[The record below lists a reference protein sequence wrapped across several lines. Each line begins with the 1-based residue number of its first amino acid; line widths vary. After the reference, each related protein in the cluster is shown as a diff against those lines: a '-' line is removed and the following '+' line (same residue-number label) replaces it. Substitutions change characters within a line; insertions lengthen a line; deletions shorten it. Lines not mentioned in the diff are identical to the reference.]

1 MKLLE
6 RDPCFEDKGNEIMN
20 STPKDSWKHL
30 AFHETNKTKN
40 IWKWIVSLFHVP
52 LYIGIFSTYFYEN
65 KSQNQMDI
73 KDIWTLLFQN
83 PSAKLTTSLKPNQIK
98 LVLVQLDFLQVFFFQ
113 KVGIHF
119 KKNKSEKL

>member
-73 KDIWTLLFQN
+73 RYLNITISKPFCQAYNHIKT
-83 PSAKLTTSLKPNQIK
+83 KPNKASISAIR
-98 LVLVQLDFLQVFFFQ
+98 FPPSFFFPESRYT
-113 KVGIHF
+113 F
-119 KKNKSEKL
+119 